1 LSITLRRSSQLLS
14 DTGVSREPTAFVN
27 EPEDTPVPP
36 SSGAKSGRGSLYT
49 DPALVLFLKL
59 NVVRVANSD
68 DVYHQQNRRLGAVAE
83 VGENLTKAPTRI
95 LTVNTDSLFT
105 RRLEI
110 RDQSGEC
117 VLTVTRPR
125 KLFKNVLRVSGPSG
139 ELLGNAVQEELWGK
153 KRFSFV
159 VSGQRVG
166 GMDGDSMIVPRAWS
180 IRDEAGTEVATVQ
193 KRFLLTRP
201 KPLSEPLA
209 SMALACGLTIDLIL
223 AGKQLPPFLTLMT
236 GTPG

>member
-1 LSITLRRSSQLLS
+1 VNQPRSSMNLKTHPFRPHRVPS
-14 DTGVSREPTAFVN
+14 PGAARSTRTPPWSYFSSSTSSESPTPMTFI
-27 EPEDTPVPP
+27 
-36 SSGAKSGRGSLYT
+36 
-49 DPALVLFLKL
+49 
-59 NVVRVANSD
+59 
-68 DVYHQQNRRLGAVAE
+68 YHQQNRRLGAVAG

-139 ELLGNAVQEELWGK
+139 ELLGNAVQEGLWGK

-201 KPLSEPLA
+201 KPLPEPLA

>member
-1 LSITLRRSSQLLS
+1 VNQ
-14 DTGVSREPTAFVN
+14 PPFVN

-36 SSGAKSGRGSLYT
+36 SSGAKSGRDSLYT
-49 DPALVLFLKL
+49 DPALVLLLKL
-59 NVVRVANSD
+59 NVVSVANSY
-68 DVYHQQNRRLGAVAE
+68 DVYDQHNRRLGAVAE
-83 VGENLTKAPTRI
+83 VGENLTKALTRT
-95 LTVNTDSLFT
+95 LTINTDSLFT

-110 RDQSGEC
+110 RDHSGEC

-125 KLFKNVLRVSGPSG
+125 KLFKNVLQVSGPSG
-139 ELLGNAVQEELWGK
+139 ELLGNAVQEGLWGK

-166 GMDGDSMIVPRAWS
+166 GMDGDSMIAPRAWS

-223 AGKQLPPFLTLMT
+223 AGKQLPPVLTLMT